1 MTIRPTSTINV
12 HPGKMVII
20 TSYFTGETYGLLG
33 PQAAAT
39 IITRQTP
46 YECLVVTVTNEDDP
60 QTVKKALYDFF
71 GSQTP
76 LVGFS
81 YLSGRPDLLALAAQL
96 KAEGATTLLAGPQSN
111 VDFSGETGCD
121 RHPHRFQGL
130 ADHFNFALRGP
141 AEQLV
146 PFLQSESPA
155 TLPDIAGA
163 LYLDE
168 TNVLAENP
176 ETDWNPTVFSSIDWS
191 NIYRIV
197 ESHLVPIDITAAQ
210 VLQQIGCPWAARSKR
225 ADIDYPA
232 FLTQSGEKHV
242 HLDLAGCSFCDV
254 ATDKGLVT
262 GVPDDAVLVQVE
274 SLPETKDGRKIPF
287 ELINEN
293 PLPGLP
299 HLLERVHD
307 RGLAISQIN
316 LTLRADWLLKAD
328 RHLQSALEMARDMSC
343 RIVFASIGFESFSD
357 VLLRNLNKGLPVDTN
372 LAAVDLIRRM
382 KSAFPR
388 ELGYLRSEGGN
399 HGFIHPTPWDTPAT
413 ESDLGRIIDQHD
425 LARDILP
432 DHSTPLIIHHASG
445 LGAWIR
451 AIENRE
457 NITFTRRGAVVAWWD
472 GPVQSPDWHSQRTY
486 NKQQSHIFVHWNEY
500 FPRFYQPRANCQW

>member
-1 MTIRPTSTINV
+1 MTTRPTSTSNV
-12 HPGKMVII
+12 RPSKMVII
-20 TSYFTGETYGLLG
+20 TSYFSGETYGLLG

-39 IITRQTP
+39 MITRQTP

-60 QTVKKALYDFF
+60 QTVRKVLYDYF

-81 YLSGRPDLLALAAQL
+81 YLSGRPDLLALAAEL

-130 ADHFNFALRGP
+130 ADHFNFALHGP

-146 PFLQSESPA
+146 PLLQSEPPA
-155 TLPDIAGA
+155 ALPDIAGA

-168 TNVLAENP
+168 TGMLAENP
-176 ETDWNPTVFSSIDWS
+176 EVVWDPTVFSSIDWS
-191 NIYRIV
+191 NIYRIAD
-197 ESHLVPIDITAAQ
+197 SRLVPIGITAAQ
-210 VLQQIGCPWAARSKR
+210 VLQQIGCPWAARSKS

-232 FLTQSGEKHV
+232 FLPQPGEKHV

-262 GVPDDAVLVQVE
+262 GLPGDAVLDQVA
-274 SLPETKDGRKIPF
+274 SLPETTDGRKIPF

-299 HLLERVHD
+299 RLLEQIHCRNLV
-307 RGLAISQIN
+307 ISRIS
-316 LTLRADWLLKAD
+316 LTLRADWLLKAE
-328 RHLQSALEMARDMSC
+328 RHLQTALEMARDMRI

-357 VLLRNLNKGLPVDTN
+357 VLLRNLNKGLSVDTN

-388 ELGYLRSEGGN
+388 ELGYLRNEGGN
-399 HGFIHPTPWDTPAT
+399 HGFIHPTPWDTPAI
-413 ESDLGRIIDQHD
+413 ESEVRCVIDQHD

-432 DHSTPLIIHHASG
+432 NHSTPLIIHHASG
-445 LGAWIR
+445 LGAWVR
-451 AIENRE
+451 VIENRE
-457 NITFTRRGAVVAWWD
+457 NVKFTRLGAIVAWWD
-472 GPVQSPDWHSQRTY
+472 EPGYAS
-486 NKQQSHIFVHWNEY
+486 
-500 FPRFYQPRANCQW
+500 

>member
-1 MTIRPTSTINV
+1 MTSRPTSTSNTST
-12 HPGKMVII
+12 GKMAII
-20 TSYFTGETYGLLG
+20 TSYFTGESYGLLG

-39 IITRQTP
+39 IITGQTP
-46 YECLVVTVTNEDDP
+46 YECVVVTVTNEDEP
-60 QTVKKALYDFF
+60 RTVKKALYHYF
-71 GSQTP
+71 GSQKP

-81 YLSGRPDLLALAAQL
+81 YLSGRPDILALAAEL
-96 KAEGATTLLAGPQSN
+96 KTEGATTLLAGPQSN
-111 VDFSGETGCD
+111 MDFSGETGCG

-130 ADHFNFALRGP
+130 ADHFNFALHGP

-146 PFLQSESPA
+146 PLLQNESPA
-155 TLPDIAGA
+155 VLPDIAGVH
-163 LYLDE
+163 YLDG
-168 TNVLAENP
+168 NGALAENP
-176 ETDWNPTVFSSIDWS
+176 EDDWDPTVFSGIDWS

-197 ESHLVPIDITAAQ
+197 DARLVPIDITAAQ
-210 VLQQIGCPWAARSKR
+210 VLQQIGCPRAARTQP
-225 ADIDYPA
+225 ADIDYPG
-232 FLTQSGEKHV
+232 FLAQPGEKHV

-254 ATDKGLVT
+254 ATDKALVT
-262 GVPDDAVLVQVE
+262 GLPRDAVLDQVA
-274 SLPETKDGRKIPF
+274 SLPETADGRKIPF

-299 HLLERVHD
+299 RLLEQIHN
-307 RGLAISQIN
+307 RGLTISRIN
-316 LTLRADWLLKAD
+316 LTLRADWLLKAE
-328 RHLQSALEMARDMSC
+328 RHLQTALEMARDMHL
-343 RIVFASIGFESFSD
+343 RILLASVGFESFSD
-357 VLLRNLNKGLPVDTN
+357 VLLRNLNKGLSVDTN

-413 ESDLGRIIDQHD
+413 ESETGRVIAKHD

-451 AIENRE
+451 AIEKRE
-457 NITFTRRGAVVAWWD
+457 NLEFTRLGAIVAWWD
-472 GPVQSPDWHSQRTY
+472 GPG
-486 NKQQSHIFVHWNEY
+486 
-500 FPRFYQPRANCQW
+500 

>member
-1 MTIRPTSTINV
+1 MTTLPFSAGDDR
-12 HPGKMVII
+12 PGKMVII
-20 TSYFTGETYGLLG
+20 TGYFAGESYGLLG

-46 YECLVVTVTNEDDP
+46 YECLVVTVNNGDAP
-60 QTVKKALYDFF
+60 RTVKKVLYDYF

-81 YLSGRPDLLALAAQL
+81 YLSGRPDLLALAAEL

-111 VDFSGETGCD
+111 VDFTGETGCE

-130 ADHFNFALRGP
+130 GDYFNFALHGP

-146 PFLQSESPA
+146 PLLQNESPA
-155 TLPDIAGA
+155 VLADIAGA

-168 TNVLAENP
+168 KGAQVENP
-176 ETDWNPTVFSSIDWS
+176 EIDWNPAIFNNIDWS
-191 NIYRIV
+191 NIYGIV
-197 ESHLVPIDITAAQ
+197 ESRLVPIDISAAQ
-210 VLQQIGCPWAARSKR
+210 VLQQIGCPWAARSKP

-232 FLTQSGEKHV
+232 FLAQPDVKKV

-254 ATDKGLVT
+254 ASDKGLVT
-262 GVPDDAVLVQVE
+262 GLPTDAVLDQVA
-274 SLPETKDGRKIPF
+274 SLPETADGRKIPF

-299 HLLERVHD
+299 RLLERIRD
-307 RGLAISQIN
+307 RGLEISRIS
-316 LTLRADWLLKAD
+316 LTLRADWLLKAE
-328 RHLQSALEMARDMSC
+328 RHLQTALEMARDMHI
-343 RIVFASIGFESFSD
+343 RIVFASIGFESFSAI
-357 VLLRNLNKGLPVDTN
+357 LLDNLNKGLSVDTN

-382 KSAFPR
+382 KTAFPH
-388 ELGYLRSEGGN
+388 EMGYLRSEGGN
-399 HGFIHPTPWDTPAT
+399 HGFIHPTPWDTRAT
-413 ESDLGRIIDQHD
+413 ESEVGHVIAKHD

-445 LGAWIR
+445 LAAWIR
-451 AIENRE
+451 AIESRE
-457 NITFTRRGAVVAWWD
+457 NLRFNRIGSIIAWWD
-472 GPVQSPDWHSQRTY
+472 DPH
-486 NKQQSHIFVHWNEY
+486 
-500 FPRFYQPRANCQW
+500 